1 MKRALVVSLLAI
13 AIVAGCSKST
23 PDAPAAPSAAAS
35 VVAPASSGS
44 SSGSGSGSEKAP
56 AKSSWSGKYTSTPG
70 TITVPDGGE
79 WSYVKWRGDES
90 KDGLGEGALVLE
102 IERNVVTGTLD
113 GPLGPATVS
122 GIVDGTQVSARIE
135 RKTPSDNGFSGT
147 LVGTLGTPAATLE
160 GTMHLSVH
168 DAHIIRVAKFSLAP
182 AK

>member
-1 MKRALVVSLLAI
+1 MRGLALLLALGL
-13 AIVAGCSKST
+13 VGGCSKST
-23 PDAPAAPSAAAS
+23 PDVTAAPSATAS
-35 VVAPASSGS
+35 VAAPAGSGS
-44 SSGSGSGSEKAP
+44 GAVTGSGSGSGLGTAP
-56 AKSSWSGKYTSTPG
+56 AKAAWSGKYTSVAG

-90 KDGLGEGALVLE
+90 KDGLGEGALALE
-102 IERNVVTGTLD
+102 INGNMVSGTLD

-122 GIVDGTQVSARIE
+122 GIVDGTQVSAKIE
-135 RKTPSDNGFSGT
+135 RKTPSDKGFSGT
-147 LVGTLGTPAATLE
+147 LVGTLGATLE